1 MSRISSAIS
10 SRMRISAS
18 IYSDRM
24 RPACL
29 WLLVVLAFLSFSA
42 CASSSRGARV
52 KSHAVVSWY
61 GPGFHGKLTASG
73 ERYDMDAMTCA
84 HKNLP
89 FGTKLLLK
97 NLENGKSAR
106 VVVNDRGPFVRGRD
120 IDLSRAAAKRLGI
133 LGPGTGKVRVT
144 NLGRDSRYKKYIKGG
159 GSLQKSSKRYERTA
173 RIRTEKRSYFTIQ
186 VASFADKLNAAYMKK
201 GLRLNYKRVKVVE
214 KWVDGKRYYRLRVGK
229 FKSETSAEPTVRRLA
244 EEGYNTN
251 VVPF

>member
-1 MSRISSAIS
+1 M
-10 SRMRISAS
+10 
-18 IYSDRM
+18 
-24 RPACL
+24 
-29 WLLVVLAFLSFSA
+29 VVLAVLSFSA

-52 KSHAVVSWY
+52 KNQAVVSWY

-84 HKNLP
+84 HKTLP

-144 NLGRDSRYKKYIKGG
+144 KLGRDSRYEKYIKGAKTF
-159 GSLQKSSKRYERTA
+159 QKSTKRYERTA
-173 RIRTEKRSYFTIQ
+173 RKRTAKRGYFTIQ
-186 VASFADKLNAAYMKK
+186 VASFADKSNAAYMEK
-201 GLRLNYKRVKVVE
+201 GLGLNYKRVKVVE
-214 KWVDGKRYYRLRVGK
+214 NWVAGKRYYRVRVGK
-229 FKSETSAEPTVRRLA
+229 FKSETSAEGTAGRLA
-244 EEGYNTN
+244 EEGYDTN